1 VSYLLD
7 TNVISELV
15 APRPDPRVIAW
26 FDDADADELFI
37 SDTAG
42 SYWPDHCTMDAFI
55 AATALRINLALVT
68 RNTEDFENLR
78 LTLINPWS
86 L

>member
-1 VSYLLD
+1 
-7 TNVISELV
+7 
-15 APRPDPRVIAW
+15 
-26 FDDADADELFI
+26 
-37 SDTAG
+37 
-42 SYWPDHCTMDAFI
+42 MDAFI